1 MADKE
6 VFWENYSNAK
16 YVKVQLKNTKS
27 YMYFNYLTNKITTK
41 NVHNYFFALKIEFY
55 VKLAKFINNFDL
67 CPRGISQGAKRL

>member
-41 NVHNYFFALKIEFY
+41 T
-55 VKLAKFINNFDL
+55 FIIIFL
-67 CPRGISQGAKRL
+67 L